1 MSSGEA
7 ARFWFYIEGATDR
20 IVGALDGLEADELN
34 WRPAGPETNSLFVLA
49 THTLGALDETLLG
62 VLCGEPRSRDRDA
75 EFVAS
80 DATAEAPVARW
91 ASLRTEIGD
100 RLAALPDEAL
110 AEARQHPRRGTT
122 TGRDLL
128 IFTAQH
134 AAEHA
139 AHAELTRQLIEER
152 RGPSH

>member
-7 ARFWFYIEGATDR
+7 ARFWSYIEHSADQIVAT
-20 IVGALDGLEADELN
+20 LDGLEADELN

-49 THTLGALDETLLG
+49 THILGALDETLLG

-80 DATAEAPVARW
+80 EATAEAPVARW
-91 ASLRTEIGD
+91 ASLRAEIGE
-100 RLAALPDEAL
+100 RLAALPGEAL
-110 AEARQHPRRGTT
+110 DEVRQHPRRGEV

-134 AAEHA
+134 TAEHA
-139 AHAELTRQLIEER
+139 AHAELTRQLIEKR
-152 RGPSH
+152 R

>member
-1 MSSGEA
+1 MSNGEA
-7 ARFWFYIEGATDR
+7 ARFWSYIEGATDR
-20 IVGALDGLEADELN
+20 IVGALDGLEPDELN

-80 DATAEAPVARW
+80 DSTAEAPVARW
-91 ASLRTEIGD
+91 ADLRRAIGE

-110 AEARQHPRRGTT
+110 DEARQHPRRGAT

-139 AHAELTRQLIEER
+139 AHTELTRQLIEAR
-152 RGPSH
+152 RGS